1 MKMSKNLIKLLA
13 ACGDDVDLEEIYNE
27 IGLLLGKDEN
37 PQVTTNQEIKE
48 AVKSLKDYN
57 GMEFEYI
64 ADARSYMT
72 KNGFEV
78 IDNHVYNGSESA
90 SITRIVEKGSYGSI
104 YRIICN
110 N

>member
-1 MKMSKNLIKLLA
+1 MMSKNLIKVLA
-13 ACGDDVDLEEIYNE
+13 ACGDDIDLEEIYNE
-27 IGLLLGKDEN
+27 IGRVLEKDK
-37 PQVTTNQEIKE
+37 EIKDPE
-48 AVKSLKDYN
+48 PTKKVASLHDYD

-72 KNGFEV
+72 KKGFEV
-78 IDNHVYNGSESA
+78 IGNHVYNGSESA
-90 SITRIVEKGSYGSI
+90 SITRIFEKGSHASF

>member
-1 MKMSKNLIKLLA
+1 MKMSKNLIKVLA
-13 ACGDDVDLEEIYNE
+13 ACGDDIDLEEIYNE

-37 PQVTTNQEIKE
+37 PQVTTNPEIKE
-48 AVKSLKDYN
+48 TVKSLKDYN

-72 KNGFEV
+72 KEGFEI

-90 SITRIVEKGSYGSI
+90 SITRMNEKGSYTSV
-104 YRIICN
+104 YRIIYN